1 MLVNDYLENQ
11 FADILNYNF
20 TANVEK
26 EFDEIAEGGKQWTQ
40 MIDSFYKGFHS
51 SVEAALETQ
60 HASTSQARILGS
72 DPATGRTVSARI
84 GRYGPMV
91 EIAGANGEKSRFA
104 SLKKGQLVASIT
116 LEEALELLS
125 VAKNHRTNR

>member
-1 MLVNDYLENQ
+1 MNDYLEKQ
-11 FADILNYNF
+11 FSGILDYNF

-26 EFDEIAEGGKQWTQ
+26 EFDEIAEGSKQWTE

-51 SVEAALETQ
+51 SVESALESQ
-60 HASTSQARILGS
+60 HTSTSQARILGT

-91 EIAGANGEKSRFA
+91 EIAGENGGKKSRFA
-104 SLKKGQLVASIT
+104 SLKKVSWWLP
-116 LEEALELLS
+116 
-125 VAKNHRTNR
+125 